1 MRGFTAEAL
10 QALAAYDWPGNVRE
24 LENTVESALALA
36 TGEQLDVADL
46 LLPSGIASAPAS
58 AIRSASVVPLSL
70 AAYERAA
77 LERALHECRGDASA
91 AARRLG
97 IGRST
102 FYRKLAVHGIA
113 VTRRS
118 AASSPIQAESRG

>member
-46 LLPSGIASAPAS
+46 LLPSGIASPPAS

-77 LERALHECRGDASA
+77 LERALHECGGDASA